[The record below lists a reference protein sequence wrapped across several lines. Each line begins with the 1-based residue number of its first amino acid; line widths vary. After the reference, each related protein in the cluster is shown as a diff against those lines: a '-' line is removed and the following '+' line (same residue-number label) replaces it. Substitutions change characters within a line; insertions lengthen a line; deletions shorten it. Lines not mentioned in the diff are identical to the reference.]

1 MEPLRIRIPNIDYCS
16 VDDCFRL
23 TRNVVCKHCA
33 SKPFSDSRMC
43 QEMSPAT
50 LPRQPKI
57 VHSTPLR
64 RFLSG

>member
-1 MEPLRIRIPNIDYCS
+1 MEPLRIRIPDIHYCS
-16 VDDCFRL
+16 MEDCIRL
-23 TRNVVCKHCA
+23 TRNSVCNHCIYQV
-33 SKPFSDSRMC
+33 FSHTWMR

-57 VHSTPLR
+57 VHSTPLC